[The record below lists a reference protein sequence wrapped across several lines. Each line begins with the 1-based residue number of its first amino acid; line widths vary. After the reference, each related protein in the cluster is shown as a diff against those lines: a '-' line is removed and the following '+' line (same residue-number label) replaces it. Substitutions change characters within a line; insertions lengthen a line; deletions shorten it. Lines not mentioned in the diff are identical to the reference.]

1 MQQYT
6 TKKIAIAR
14 RITRG
19 IIDIQKRWNELKNKD
34 YKKIVEEFDVSL
46 PTAKKYT
53 NMTECEIS
61 SLDNITIYKTRKKD
75 LDDFDNIIYKML
87 KDNLE
92 YKVIYSYVYYKGY
105 NGKPTTLEHH
115 IYSINKNNFP
125 DNPPKTIKKV
135 KLIYPKDVIIIKR
148 NQLLKFILTI
158 NPKTKK
164 DASIEEIIE
173 LIKEKYPIINEV
185 EQVFNDFHSVIMSD
199 APELVDQFIDIYE
212 DTEISDFCQSI
223 KKDIAP
229 VKNAISYNV
238 SSGFVEG
245 NNNKFKL
252 IKRIVYGKS
261 KLVNLF
267 RKCYVAFSV
276 TKEDFTLAEL
286 L

>member
-1 MQQYT
+1 M
-6 TKKIAIAR
+6 KKLLFNEFI
-14 RITRG
+14 G
-19 IIDIQKRWNELKNKD
+19 DII
-34 YKKIVEEFDVSL
+34 
-46 PTAKKYT
+46 
-53 NMTECEIS
+53 
-61 SLDNITIYKTRKKD
+61 
-75 LDDFDNIIYKML
+75 
-87 KDNLE
+87 
-92 YKVIYSYVYYKGY
+92 
-105 NGKPTTLEHH
+105 
-115 IYSINKNNFP
+115 
-125 DNPPKTIKKV
+125 
-135 KLIYPKDVIIIKR
+135 LIP
-148 NQLLKFILTI
+148 LT
-158 NPKTKK
+158 
-164 DASIEEIIE
+164 DAEVEEIIE